1 MTRRGSQRPRGSSRA
16 SAGSVSAVPLG
27 APPAPRGLVVYRA
40 NAHPDAMWSAPS
52 PAGRFN
58 PAGTGP
64 TQYFAEH
71 PLGALAE
78 RIRSVERYLGRPL
91 QADDPLY
98 STLTSHLWVL
108 KVDVSE
114 MFDLTFSTA
123 RLVGLTATQLVE
135 DDLGHTQRAGEQY
148 GRLASSFSKVWRYPS
163 AALPGTTNIVVFGA
177 RRMVPYDLN
186 PTSRL
191 QIPGSL
197 AAAQAVAPVELAGVM
212 RHFGEPHAGLRAW
225 VSGNV
230 YVLPQPLSF
239 VV

>member
-1 MTRRGSQRPRGSSRA
+1 MTRGGSQRPRGSSRA
-16 SAGSVSAVPLG
+16 SAASVSAVPLG
-27 APPAPRGLVVYRA
+27 APPAPTELVVYRA
-40 NAHPDAMWSAPS
+40 NAHPDAMWSIPS

-78 RIRSVERYLGRPL
+78 RIRSVERYLEQPL
-91 QADDPLY
+91 RGDDPLY
-98 STLTSHLWVL
+98 STLASHVWVL
-108 KVDVSE
+108 KLDLSE
-114 MFDLTFSTA
+114 VFDLTFSTA
-123 RLVGLTATQLVE
+123 GLVGLTADQLVQ
-135 DDLGHTQRAGEQY
+135 DDLAHTQQAGERY
-148 GRLASSFSKVWRYPS
+148 GRLDLSFPKVWRYPS
-163 AALPGTTNIVVFGA
+163 SALPGTANIVVFGA
-177 RRMVPYDLN
+177 RRMVPYDLR

-191 QIPGSL
+191 QMPGSL
-197 AAAQAVAPVELAGVM
+197 AAARAAAPVELAGVM
-212 RHFGEPHAGLRAW
+212 RHFGEPHAGLDAW

>member
-1 MTRRGSQRPRGSSRA
+1 
-16 SAGSVSAVPLG
+16 VSAVPLG
-27 APPAPRGLVVYRA
+27 ASPEPRALVVYRA
-40 NAHPDAMWSAPS
+40 NAHPDAMWSVPS

-58 PAGTGP
+58 PAGAGP

-78 RIRSVERYLGRPL
+78 RIRSVERHFGRRL
-91 QADDPLY
+91 QAGDPLY
-98 STLTSHLWVL
+98 STLSAHLWVL

-114 MFDLTFSTA
+114 MFELTFSTA
-123 RLVGLTATQLVE
+123 HLVDLTANQLVE
-135 DDLGHTQRAGEQY
+135 DDFTHTQRAGERY
-148 GRLASSFSKVWRYPS
+148 GRLAASFPKLWRYPS

-177 RRMVPYDLN
+177 RRMVAYNLK
-186 PTSRL
+186 PTSRM

-197 AAAQAVAPVELAGVM
+197 GAARVAAPVELAGVM
-212 RHFGEPHAGLRAW
+212 RHFGEPHAGLDAW